1 MIDPEFKAFL
11 AGFTASF
18 GVELV
23 ALLRS
28 YQRGRNHV
36 AVRYR
41 DWLFWLPR
49 MALAVVA
56 GIIAWLFYVPGMS
69 AAASL
74 YIGAATPLIL
84 AQLSTGS
91 LKGGD

>member
-23 ALLRS
+23 TLMRS
-28 YQRGRNHV
+28 YRRGRNHV

-49 MALAVVA
+49 MVLAVV
-56 GIIAWLFYVPGMS
+56 AWLFYVPGMS

-84 AQLSTGS
+84 RRLSTGS
-91 LKGGD
+91 LKAGD

>member
-1 MIDPEFKAFL
+1 MIDPELKAFL

-18 GVELV
+18 GVEVV
-23 ALLRS
+23 AFLRS
-28 YQRGRNHV
+28 YQRGRKHV

-49 MALAVVA
+49 IVLAVVA
-56 GIIAWLFYVPGMS
+56 GVVAWLFYVPGMS

-84 AQLSTGS
+84 TQFATPP
-91 LKGGD
+91 LKSGE

>member
-28 YQRGRNHV
+28 YQRGRNYV

-49 MALAVVA
+49 MVLAVVA
-56 GIIAWLFYVPGMS
+56 GIVAWLFYVPGMS

-91 LKGGD
+91 LKAGD